1 MSSKYYCT
9 SLKSGVNTKN
19 NMFLENPMC
28 RQFILGVLALMNIP
42 YKVVA
47 TRVNV
52 SKSHY
57 YASRVKAEKLL
68 SALFG
73 TGNHSHKLILVTD
86 TFIERCV
93 MGLSLYCRAPIEGIV
108 QFFDQVVVHHVSK
121 GTIGNIRKR
130 AAEKAAAFD
139 ESIQLDAIR
148 EIATDEIFQQG
159 KPVLTGI
166 DIDTNYVICIDA
178 ETDRSGE
185 TWRKCFDRQ
194 KSRGLAPD
202 VNVSDGASGLKKGV
216 EQAFPGML
224 QQADVFHMLRN
235 LGREVKGIEKYAL
248 SELKAYYDAQYKIFV
263 RKRGKPDK
271 KVGNL
276 YWKLKGEID
285 GILHRTD
292 EVLILFDWLQESVGF
307 TGDCYERSKRICEWI
322 LDEMSQRFPERQ
334 KYQQAIQSFRAHL
347 GELLSFLLRLEQKMA
362 EKSKDFPRIDI
373 SDFRL
378 MYQQRRTTS
387 NQAWECM
394 EVRLWRRFGN
404 RLPEAREVLEK
415 MLRSTHRASSMIEN
429 LNGRLRCFMNLKR
442 EIPEQFLILIKVYF
456 NTKKQMR
463 SRHEEWKGTSALER
477 LTGKRTPEFLD
488 IVCAPVNYII

>member
-1 MSSKYYCT
+1 
-9 SLKSGVNTKN
+9 
-19 NMFLENPMC
+19 MC

-42 YKVVA
+42 YKLVA
-47 TRVNV
+47 SQVNV

-57 YASRVKAEKLL
+57 YASRVKAERLL
-68 SALFG
+68 KALFG
-73 TGNHSHKLILVTD
+73 IGGNPHKLILVTD

-93 MGLSLYCRAPIEGIV
+93 MCLSLYCRAPIEGIV
-108 QFFDQVVVHHVSK
+108 QFFDLVVGHHVSK

-139 ESIQLDAIR
+139 ERIQLNTIK

-166 DIDTNYVICIDA
+166 DLDTNYVIFIDA
-178 ETDRSGE
+178 EEDRSVE
-185 TWRKCFDRQ
+185 TWRKCFDKQ
-194 KSRGLAPD
+194 KSRGLVPD

-216 EQAFPGML
+216 KEAFPGIM

-235 LGREVKGIEKYAL
+235 LGREVHGIEKHAL

-263 RKRGKPDK
+263 QKRGNPDK
-271 KVGNL
+271 KVVDL

-285 GILHRTD
+285 GVLHRAD

-334 KYQQAIQSFRAHL
+334 KYQQAIRSFRAHL
-347 GELLSFLLRLEQKMA
+347 GELLSFLLRLEQKMK
-362 EKSKDFPRIDI
+362 EKAKDFPHIDVP
-373 SDFRL
+373 DFRL
-378 MYQQRRTTS
+378 LYQQRRTTS
-387 NQAWECM
+387 TLAWECM
-394 EVRLWRRFGN
+394 EIRLWRRFGN
-404 RLPEAREVLEK
+404 RLPEAKETLEK
-415 MLRSTHRASSMIEN
+415 MLLSTHRASSMIEN
-429 LNGRLRCFMNLKR
+429 LNGRLRCFMDLKR
-442 EIPEQFLILIKVYF
+442 EIPEQFLVLIKLFF

-463 SRHEEWKGTSALER
+463 SRHSEWKCTSALDR
-477 LTGKRTPEFLD
+477 LTGKQTLEFLD
-488 IVCAPVNYII
+488 IVCAPMNYIICR